1 MFGPVSYSFILT
13 PAGFHDDV
21 GVKGCDFF
29 FFARL
34 IALLLNDCSYLHLIE
49 SSLAFRK
56 ILRWIRMPSSL
67 HELVQSA
74 SSIAW
79 ILSVQITTLT
89 WLG

>member
-1 MFGPVSYSFILT
+1 MFGPVSYSFILA
-13 PAGFHDDV
+13 PDFSIIFHDDV

-49 SSLAFRK
+49 SSLTFRK
-56 ILRWIRMPSSL
+56 ILRWIRMPGSL

-74 SSIAW
+74 SSIA
-79 ILSVQITTLT
+79 
-89 WLG
+89 